1 MLKNVRTVLVVL
13 LILSAVAATGYFFAK
28 KKSEPVYQSKIDRV
42 MFERKNK
49 TPGFIMRLP
58 DKEEIS
64 KPSQQETQKEPAKET
79 PPQAIE
85 ANELLD
91 KIPLVA
97 KLAKN
102 SVQEPLEHI
111 NADKNL
117 IEEKDGIYLP
127 KIGKNGE
134 KAWIEYGK
142 TEEVQPNFYR
152 VSVIIN
158 GLGLDST
165 VTTAAIESLPANVS
179 LSFSPYATDLDKQ
192 IKTARSMGH
201 ETYVDLLLSSKDF
214 LKSDTG
220 PLAMSMTAS
229 FKENLRRLKK
239 SLNIN
244 APVGGLIFQRG
255 IVDFDNPQRMKD
267 LFKEIDNMG
276 LLAVDATGEDY
287 MEKISSTG
295 LPRKKAE
302 IVIDSY
308 FVREEIDRRL
318 AAAEELAQKN
328 GSVLVVVNPKPVA
341 LHAVNDWIASF
352 SPQISDYQELKNTVI
367 EKPLAL
373 VPVSNVVVEE

>member
-13 LILSAVAATGYFFAK
+13 IILFALAATGYFFAK
-28 KKSEPVYQSKIDRV
+28 KKSEPVYLSKIDRV

-64 KPSQQETQKEPAKET
+64 KISQQEAQKEPAKET

-102 SVQEPLEHI
+102 SVQEPLKYI

-117 IEEKDGIYLP
+117 IEEKDGAYLP

-142 TEEVQPNFYR
+142 TEEIQPNFYR

-165 VTTAAIESLPANVS
+165 VTAAAIESLPANVS
-179 LSFSPYATDLDKQ
+179 LSFSPYASDIDRQ

-220 PLAMSMTAS
+220 PLAMSMTAG
-229 FKENLRRLKK
+229 FEENLRRLKK
-239 SLNIN
+239 SLNID
-244 APVGGLIFQRG
+244 APVGGLVFQRG

-267 LFKEIDNMG
+267 LFKEINNMG
-276 LLAVDATGEDY
+276 LLAIDATGENY
-287 MEKISSTG
+287 MEKIGSIG

-308 FVREEIDRRL
+308 FVREEIDKRL
-318 AAAEELAQKN
+318 AAAEKLAQKN
-328 GSVLVVVNPKPVA
+328 GSVLVVVNPKPVV

>member
-13 LILSAVAATGYFFAK
+13 IILFALAGTGYFFAK
-28 KKSEPVYQSKIDRV
+28 KKSEPVYLSKIDRV

-64 KPSQQETQKEPAKET
+64 KLSQQEAQKEPAKET
-79 PPQAIE
+79 PPHAIE

-102 SVQEPLEHI
+102 SVQEPLKYI

-117 IEEKDGIYLP
+117 IEEKDGAYLP
-127 KIGKNGE
+127 KIGKNGK

-142 TEEVQPNFYR
+142 TEEIQPNFYR

-179 LSFSPYATDLDKQ
+179 LSFSPYASDIDRQ

-220 PLAMSMTAS
+220 PLAMSMTAG
-229 FKENLRRLKK
+229 FEENLRRLKK
-239 SLNIN
+239 SLNID
-244 APVGGLIFQRG
+244 APVGGLVFQRG

-267 LFKEIDNMG
+267 LFKEINNMG
-276 LLAVDATGEDY
+276 LLAIDATGENY
-287 MEKISSTG
+287 MEKIGSIG

-308 FVREEIDRRL
+308 FVREEIDKRL
-318 AAAEELAQKN
+318 AAAEKLAQKN
-328 GSVLVVVNPKPVA
+328 GNVLVVVNPKPVV